1 MAKRLL
7 DVLAALVGLLLLAPL
22 FLLIAAAIKLDSP
35 GPVFFRQERV
45 GRHGRHFRIFKFR
58 TMGAQ
63 STATTANTNSA
74 NTASTANLAGA
85 PHLTVAGDERIT
97 RSGAFLRR
105 YKLDELAQLIDV
117 LRGTMSLVGP
127 RPEVPHY
134 VQHYPH
140 ASRERVLSVR
150 PGITDLASIRYRDE
164 NELLARAVDPELEYI
179 EVILPSKLRY
189 ALDYVEHATLA
200 GDLRVLGLTLRTVF
214 VPKVPLPRSLFAMND
229 SKLWAW
235 LEVAMSNLN
244 PRRRWFATAFDAATV
259 FACWQLTYLFRLG
272 FERWQPGRPAY
283 DAAVSVGVV
292 LLYLAFMALAGVP
305 RALWRYFGFD
315 DFKHIA
321 AACAM
326 AGLAGAVAVL
336 MAHLVGV
343 PRAVL
348 ALHPLFS
355 MVALSLSRMMYR
367 MVWEHA
373 RSRVTGAEGEPR
385 RAIVLGAG
393 QAARGLVAGIHR
405 RDGWSVLALLDDDP
419 AKKGLRIGGIPVLG
433 AIADLARPDMTTGAT
448 HVIVAMPGASA
459 AQRERAVALARQ
471 TGLLVLTVPSQR
483 ELQSHGGS

>member
-7 DVLAALVGLLLLAPL
+7 DLLAALFGLLLLAPL
-22 FLLIAAAIKLDSP
+22 LLLIAAAIKLDSP

-45 GRHGRHFRIFKFR
+45 GRHGRNFRIFKFR
-58 TMGAQ
+58 TMETLGAARTRNAVGTV
-63 STATTANTNSA
+63 ST
-74 NTASTANLAGA
+74 AGA
-85 PHLTVAGDERIT
+85 PQLTVAGDLRIT
-97 RSGAFLRR
+97 RCGAFLRR

-134 VQHYPH
+134 VRHYPD

-150 PGITDLASIRYRDE
+150 PGITDMASIRYRDE
-164 NELLARAVDPELEYI
+164 NDLLALASDPEQEYI

-189 ALDYVEHATLA
+189 ALDYVDHATLA

-214 VPKVPLPRSLFAMND
+214 IPEAASTRSLFAMND

-235 LEVAMSNLN
+235 LEPVMSTLN
-244 PRRRWFATAFDAATV
+244 PRRRWFALAFDAATV
-259 FACWQLTYLFRLG
+259 FACWQVTYLFRLG
-272 FERWQPGRPAY
+272 FERWQPERPSY
-283 DAAVSVGVV
+283 DNAVAAGIV
-292 LLYLAFMALAGVP
+292 LLYIAFMALTGVP

-321 AACAM
+321 AACLM
-326 AGLAGAVAVL
+326 AGLTGAVAVL
-336 MAHLVGV
+336 MAQLVGV

-348 ALHPLFS
+348 ALHPLFC
-355 MVALSLSRMMYR
+355 MLALSLSRMTYR

-393 QAARGLVAGIHR
+393 HAARGLVAGIHR

-419 AKKGLRIGGIPVLG
+419 AKKGLRIAGIPVLG

-448 HVIVAMPGASA
+448 HIIVAMPGASA
-459 AQRERAVALARQ
+459 AQRERAVALARK
-471 TGLLVLTVPSQR
+471 TGLLILTVPSQL
-483 ELQSHGGS
+483 ELQAEAVTP